1 MEHLIRKGGKEDI
14 DLLVEIIREAFQEV
28 ADRYGLT
35 EQNSPTHPSNCRA
48 EWLMREINRGVV
60 FYVLEAQ
67 GRPAGC
73 VALEKI
79 NDEVCYLE
87 RLAVLPQ
94 EQKKGFGEA
103 LVTHALAQ
111 ARLLKV
117 FRVQI
122 VAIAEEEALRNW
134 YGKLGF
140 EEVERKNFPQ
150 LMFQVVFMAHY
161 FL

>member
-1 MEHLIRKGGKEDI
+1 MEYQIRTVGKEDI
-14 DLLVEIIREAFQEV
+14 DVLVEIVRDAFQEV
-28 ADRYGLT
+28 ADRFGLT
-35 EQNSPTHPSNCRA
+35 EQNSPTHSSNCRT

-67 GRPAGC
+67 GRPVGC

-87 RLAVLPQ
+87 RLAVLPR

-103 LVTHALAQ
+103 LVKHALSQ
-111 ARLLKV
+111 ARLLKA

-122 VAIAEEEALRNW
+122 GIISDDHALQNW
-134 YGKLGF
+134 YEKLGF
-140 EEVERKNFPQ
+140 EEVERKNFPN
-150 LMFQVVFMAHY
+150 LIFEVTFMAHY